1 MNAINPFPPVS
12 FSVMAKPVGSRCN
25 LNCDYC
31 YYQGKEK
38 LYRKEIVAEMTDAVL
53 EKYTKEYIQSQQVPD
68 ITFVWQGGEP
78 ILAGLDFYRKAVIM
92 QHRYAAGKKISNSFQ
107 TNGTLLT
114 DEWCRFFAG
123 EGFLVGISID
133 GPCEIHNRYRS
144 TKNGKPSFDRV
155 VKGIDLLRK
164 YAVEFN
170 TLTTVNRFNQD
181 YPVDLYRFLKQTG
194 SRYIQFL
201 PVVEKTAFSDG
212 RPLNL
217 SDIEPGNIASWC
229 VEPMAYGKFMTVVF
243 DEWVRNDVGRVFV
256 QLFDATLAN
265 WAGANPSV
273 CIYKEQCGDALVIE
287 HNGDVYACDHFVFKE
302 FRLGNI
308 LESSFLELLYSQP
321 QKQFGA
327 NKSNSLPEPC
337 RGCKWLFACH
347 GECPKNRVSSASG
360 RKTEVSYLCEGY
372 KLFFSHA
379 APCMQF
385 MAQQLEK
392 KLAPAHV
399 MEWAE
404 AGYHTN

>member
-12 FSVMAKPVGSRCN
+12 FNVMAKPVGSRCN
-25 LNCDYC
+25 LNCGYC

-38 LYRKEIVAEMTDAVL
+38 LYRTGFASEMADAVL
-53 EKYTKEYIQSQQVPD
+53 EKYTKEYIHSQQVPD

-78 ILAGLDFYRKAVIM
+78 ALAGLDFYKKAVIM
-92 QHRYAAGKKISNSFQ
+92 QHKYAGGKRISNAFQ

-114 DEWCRFFAG
+114 DEWCRFFAT
-123 EGFLVGISID
+123 ERFLVGISID
-133 GPCEIHNRYRS
+133 GPCEIHNRYRP
-144 TKNGKPSFDRV
+144 TKTGTPTFGLVMKSLDR
-155 VKGIDLLRK
+155 LRK

-181 YPVDLYRFLKQTG
+181 YPVDLYRFLKQNG

-201 PVVEKTAFSDG
+201 PVVEKTALSDG

-217 SDIEPGNIASWC
+217 SDDEPGNMASWS
-229 VEPMAYGKFMTVVF
+229 VEPLAYGKFMMSVF

-265 WAGANPSV
+265 WAGANPGV

-302 FRLGNI
+302 YRLGNI
-308 LESSFLELLYSQP
+308 LESSFLELFYSQP
-321 QKQFGA
+321 QKQFGT
-327 NKSNSLPEPC
+327 NKRNSLPEQC

-347 GECPKNRVSSASG
+347 GECPKNRLSTASG
-360 RKTEVSYLCEGY
+360 QEAGVNYLCEGF
-372 KLFFSHA
+372 KHFFANA
-379 APCMQF
+379 APFMQF

-392 KLAPAHV
+392 KQAPAQV